1 MTTAALNNLWAYI
14 NGLTLTANERQ
25 WLAGK
30 LTDDVINQE
39 VDGKNEKAV
48 KQLPE
53 SFKRLRGMG
62 RVTPDDIAND
72 DRLAYILSK

>member
-30 LTDDVINQE
+30 LTDDVLNQG
-39 VDGKNEKAV
+39 VDNKSEKTA

>member
-30 LTDDVINQE
+30 LTDNALIQE
-39 VDGKNEKAV
+39 DNNKSKKPT

-62 RVTPDDIAND
+62 YVTPDDIAND

>member
-25 WLAGK
+25 WLASK
-30 LTDDVINQE
+30 LTDNALIQE
-39 VDGKNEKAV
+39 DNNKNKKST

-62 RVTPDDIAND
+62 CVTPDDIAND

>member
-14 NGLTLTANERQ
+14 TGLTLTANERQ

-48 KQLPE
+48 KQLPD